1 MLPPQKLQ
9 VVPAKSGISKIG
21 TSSRQNKSS
30 VESVSTSSLC
40 ASAASVSTTISAA
53 SFSAASVST
62 SVPVSATSTST
73 SASAF
78 VTVPSAVSSVFP
90 QAVKENASIELNI
103 IAKIFLFIIFLSFVI
118 CFSFL
123 SVDINVP
130 YFVLQWI
137 NLF

>member
-1 MLPPQKLQ
+1 MTNAETDVDVADTGTDVETDAAENDAADI
-9 VVPAKSGISKIG
+9 VVDTETADAQSED
-21 TSSRQNKSS
+21 
-30 VESVSTSSLC
+30 VETDSTEDLFC
-40 ASAASVSTTISAA
+40 LLD
-53 SFSAASVST
+53 
-62 SVPVSATSTST
+62 
-73 SASAF
+73 
-78 VTVPSAVSSVFP
+78 VPSAVSSVFP